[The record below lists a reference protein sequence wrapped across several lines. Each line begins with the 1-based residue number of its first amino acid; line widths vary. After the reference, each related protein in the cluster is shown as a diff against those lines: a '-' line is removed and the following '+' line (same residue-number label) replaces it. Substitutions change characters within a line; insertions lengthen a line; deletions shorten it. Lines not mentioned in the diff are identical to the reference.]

1 MLMSPVTVHG
11 ALEGCRLPKVT
22 VLVRL
27 KATLDDAQGRVVAR
41 ALRDLGFVSVQQVRI
56 GKLVEIWLD
65 DAVPPEEARRQAE
78 EMCRRLLA
86 NPVIE
91 EFEVRLDE

>member
-1 MLMSPVTVHG
+1 M
-11 ALEGCRLPKVT
+11 

-41 ALRDLGFVSVQQVRI
+41 ALRDLGFGSVQEVRI
-56 GKLVEIWLD
+56 GKLIEIWLD
-65 DAVPPEEARRQAE
+65 DSVSPEEAHQQAE

-86 NPVIE
+86 NPVVE
-91 EFEVRLDE
+91 EFEARLDE

>member
-1 MLMSPVTVHG
+1 
-11 ALEGCRLPKVT
+11 LPKVT

-27 KATLDDAQGRVVAR
+27 KAILDDVQGRVVAR
-41 ALRDLGFVSVQQVRI
+41 ALRDLGFGSVQQVRI
-56 GKLVEIWLD
+56 GKLIEIWLD
-65 DAVPPEEARRQAE
+65 DALSSQEAQRQAE

-86 NPVIE
+86 NPVVE

>member
-1 MLMSPVTVHG
+1 
-11 ALEGCRLPKVT
+11 LPKVT

-41 ALRDLGFVSVQQVRI
+41 ALRDLGFGSVQQVRI
-56 GKLVEIWLD
+56 GKLIEIWLD
-65 DAVPPEEARRQAE
+65 DALSSQEAQRQAE

-86 NPVIE
+86 NPVVE

>member
-1 MLMSPVTVHG
+1 VLMSPVTVHG

-41 ALRDLGFVSVQQVRI
+41 ALRDLGFGSVQQVRI

-65 DAVPPEEARRQAE
+65 DTVPPERSPTASRRNVPP
-78 EMCRRLLA
+78 LA
-86 NPVIE
+86 GKSVTD
-91 EFEVRLDE
+91 EFRGAP

>member
-1 MLMSPVTVHG
+1 M
-11 ALEGCRLPKVT
+11 PKVT

-41 ALRDLGFVSVQQVRI
+41 ALRDLGFGSVQQVRI

-65 DAVPPEEARRQAE
+65 DAVSPEEARRQAE
-78 EMCRRLLA
+78 EMCRRLLV
-86 NPVIE
+86 NPVVE
-91 EFEVRLDE
+91 EFEVHLDDERQQEANGE

>member
-1 MLMSPVTVHG
+1 M
-11 ALEGCRLPKVT
+11 PKVT

-41 ALRDLGFVSVQQVRI
+41 ALRDLGFGSVQQVRI
-56 GKLVEIWLD
+56 GKLIEIWLD
-65 DAVPPEEARRQAE
+65 DALSPQEAQRQAE

-86 NPVIE
+86 NPVVE

>member
-1 MLMSPVTVHG
+1 
-11 ALEGCRLPKVT
+11 LEGWQLPKVT

-41 ALRDLGFVSVQQVRI
+41 ALRDLGFGSVQQVRI
-56 GKLVEIWLD
+56 GKLMEIWLD
-65 DAVPPEEARRQAE
+65 DALSPQEAQRQAE

-86 NPVIE
+86 NPVVE

>member
-1 MLMSPVTVHG
+1 
-11 ALEGCRLPKVT
+11 LPKVT

-27 KATLDDAQGRVVAR
+27 KAILDDVQGRVVAR
-41 ALRDLGFVSVQQVRI
+41 ALRDLGFGSVQQVRI
-56 GKLVEIWLD
+56 GKLIEIWLD
-65 DAVPPEEARRQAE
+65 DALSPQEAQRQAE

-86 NPVIE
+86 NPVVE

>member
-1 MLMSPVTVHG
+1 
-11 ALEGCRLPKVT
+11 LPKVT

-41 ALRDLGFVSVQQVRI
+41 ALRELGFGSVQQVRI
-56 GKLVEIWLD
+56 GKLMEIWLD
-65 DAVPPEEARRQAE
+65 DALSPQEAQRQAE

-86 NPVIE
+86 NPVVE

>member
-1 MLMSPVTVHG
+1 M
-11 ALEGCRLPKVT
+11 PKVT

-41 ALRDLGFVSVQQVRI
+41 ALRDLGFGSVQQVRI
-56 GKLVEIWLD
+56 GKLMEIWLD
-65 DAVPPEEARRQAE
+65 DALSPQEAQRQAE

-86 NPVIE
+86 NPVVE

>member
-1 MLMSPVTVHG
+1 
-11 ALEGCRLPKVT
+11 LPKVT

-41 ALRDLGFVSVQQVRI
+41 ALRDLGFGSVQQVRI
-56 GKLVEIWLD
+56 GKLMEIWLD
-65 DAVPPEEARRQAE
+65 DALSPQEAQRQAE

-86 NPVIE
+86 NPVME

>member
-1 MLMSPVTVHG
+1 M
-11 ALEGCRLPKVT
+11 PKVT

-41 ALRDLGFVSVQQVRI
+41 ALRDLGFGSVQQVRI
-56 GKLVEIWLD
+56 GKLMEIWLD
-65 DAVPPEEARRQAE
+65 DTLSPQEAQRQAE

-86 NPVIE
+86 NPVVE